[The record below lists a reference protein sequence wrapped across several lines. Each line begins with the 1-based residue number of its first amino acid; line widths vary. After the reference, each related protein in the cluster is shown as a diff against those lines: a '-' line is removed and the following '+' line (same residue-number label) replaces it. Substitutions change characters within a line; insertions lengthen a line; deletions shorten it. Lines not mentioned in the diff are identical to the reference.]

1 MSCRVILSEIESST
15 QVSKKATTHAAAGL
29 GGGAVA
35 IALTVPAIGLPA
47 MGYAGHKGAEAID
60 THGEQERLTSLY
72 KEKECASR
80 AASSHT
86 NKSLDRGLIRVQKAL
101 YENGYNP
108 GIVDGIY
115 GPKTKLAL
123 EKYQKADDLKVTG
136 KSDSQTKRLLLK

>member
-1 MSCRVILSEIESST
+1 MRLQSRF
-15 QVSKKATTHAAAGL
+15 
-29 GGGAVA
+29 
-35 IALTVPAIGLPA
+35 VP
-47 MGYAGHKGAEAID
+47 HK
-60 THGEQERLTSLY
+60 
-72 KEKECASR
+72 
-80 AASSHT
+80 
-86 NKSLDRGLIRVQKAL
+86 KSLDLELIRVQKAL